1 MAPQTVVISGA
12 NSGIGYQA
20 SLHFA
25 QKGAQVIMACRSLD
39 KAQQARS
46 QILAQIPRAKLTII
60 RLDVSD
66 LSSVGEFAR
75 EFGEQFSQLDLLIN
89 NAGIVAMP
97 LSRNEAGHE
106 SQLATNYLGAFALT
120 GLLLPYLVPEK
131 LPTDKPSRIVN
142 VGSLAHR
149 LGKLDLENLN
159 WEKTE
164 YDEWKGYANSKV
176 AMLSYTL
183 ELDRRLRASD
193 SQVLALAAHPGFANT
208 NIHQNSPALNYTNP
222 ARKWVSKHMQ
232 KLVPDAAAATR
243 PIILAATSPAVNGG
257 DYYGPGGFLEIGGK
271 PGKARINKEAKDTVK
286 AKALWEASE
295 SMTNVRYLSDL

>member
-1 MAPQTVVISGA
+1 MTSQTVVITGA

-20 SLHFA
+20 SLYFA
-25 QKGAQVIMACRSLD
+25 KENAHVIMACRSLD
-39 KAQQARS
+39 KAEQAKN
-46 QILAQIPRAKLTII
+46 QILEQAPNARLTII

-66 LSSVGEFAR
+66 LDSVQEFVR
-75 EFGEQFSQLDLLIN
+75 QFGEQGEQFDILIN

-97 LSRNEAGHE
+97 LSRNKAGHE

-120 GLLLPYLVPEK
+120 GLLLPFFPAG
-131 LPTDKPSRIVN
+131 KPGRIVN

-149 LGKLDLENLN
+149 LGKLNLDDLN

-176 AMLSYTL
+176 AMLSHTL
-183 ELDRRLRASD
+183 ELDRRLRASG
-193 SQVLALAAHPGFANT
+193 STVIALAAHPGFANT

-232 KLVPDAAAATR
+232 KFIPTAAAATR
-243 PIILAATSPAVNGG
+243 PIILAATSRDVSGG

-271 PGKARINKEAKDTVK
+271 PGKARINKEARDSDK
-286 AKALWEASE
+286 AKALWEISE
-295 SMTNVRYLSDL
+295 AMTGVRYLSGL